1 MNTRADHPS
10 KPWQRKAWVQV
21 LAILLGVAPIYAMII
36 MSHLSR
42 DHPITLHEIFF
53 YTSVVGGIMIV
64 VLLLL
69 LRYLC
74 GERIRD
80 LNLKRGKWWQD
91 ALSGIVLAV
100 ITLGLLNLLQDPLNR
115 MFPHKPMSG
124 LGEFFNGLA
133 QNPWVFALFL
143 GPVLWIGVATFEEL
157 TRVFLLSRLWK
168 IWSAKAWR
176 WFGVVLSAVLFG
188 LIHLYQ
194 GPAGIVVT
202 GIHGFI
208 LAVYYLIFGRVFPMI
223 ISHYLHDAIQ
233 FVMIVTLIRRGV
245 IQF

>member
-1 MNTRADHPS
+1 MKTRADHLS
-10 KPWQRKAWVQV
+10 KPWQHKAWVQV
-21 LAILLGVAPIYAMII
+21 LAILLGVGPIYAMII

-42 DHPITLHEIFF
+42 DQPITLNEIFF
-53 YTSVVGGIMIV
+53 YASVVGGIMIV

-100 ITLGLLNLLQDPLNR
+100 ITLGLHNLLQDPLNR
-115 MFPHKPMSG
+115 MFPREPMSG

-143 GPVLWIGVATFEEL
+143 GPVLWIGVAAFEEL

-168 IWSAKAWR
+168 IWSGKGWR

-188 LIHLYQ
+188 LTHLYQ
-194 GPAGIVVT
+194 GSAGIVDT
-202 GIHGFI
+202 AINGFI
-208 LAVYYLIFGRVFPMI
+208 LAVYYLFFGRVFPMI
-223 ISHYLHDAIQ
+223 ISHYLYDAIQ
-233 FVMIVTLIRRGV
+233 FVMIVTLIKQGV

>member
-1 MNTRADHPS
+1 MNSRADHPS
-10 KPWQRKAWVQV
+10 KRWQRKVWVQV
-21 LAILLGVAPIYAMII
+21 IAILLGVAPIYTMII

-42 DHPITLHEIFF
+42 DQPITLNEIFF
-53 YTSVVGGIMIV
+53 YTSVVDGIMIV

-74 GERIRD
+74 GESIRD

-91 ALSGIVLAV
+91 ALSGIVLAI
-100 ITLGLLNLLQDPLNR
+100 ITLGLHCLLQDPLNR
-115 MFPHKPMSG
+115 MFSREPMSG

-143 GPVLWIGVATFEEL
+143 GPVLWIGVAAFEEL

-168 IWSAKAWR
+168 IWPAEAWR

-194 GPAGIVVT
+194 GSAGVVDT
-202 GIHGFI
+202 AINGLV
-208 LAVYYLIFGRVFPMI
+208 LAIYYLIFGRVFPMI
-223 ISHYLHDAIQ
+223 ISHYLYDAIQ
-233 FVMIVTLIRRGV
+233 FVMIVVLIWRGV